1 MLAWISDNVS
11 TMIIC
16 LVLALVV
23 IAVIISIVKTR
34 KKGNPPAAA
43 AVAVVPWATPATSIK
58 PKGRCGKLLY
68 LPHFSA
74 PVSFC

>member
-23 IAVIISIVKTR
+23 IAVIISIVKKR
-34 KKGNPPAAA
+34 E
-43 AVAVVPWATPATSIK
+43 I
-58 PKGRCGKLLY
+58 LLR
-68 LPHFSA
+68 LQL
-74 PVSFC
+74 